1 MDKLSIK
8 FEPTTGDSKKI
19 LHKKFSKY
27 KLYDVTRN
35 PKERITKLELILQDL
50 QKSDVHIDNSEM
62 MTNII
67 SNLPEEY
74 QNIIE
79 ILKYELDDKEE
90 PLTIERIHDKV

>member
-1 MDKLSIK
+1 
-8 FEPTTGDSKKI
+8 
-19 LHKKFSKY
+19 
-27 KLYDVTRN
+27 
-35 PKERITKLELILQDL
+35 
-50 QKSDVHIDNSEM
+50 M